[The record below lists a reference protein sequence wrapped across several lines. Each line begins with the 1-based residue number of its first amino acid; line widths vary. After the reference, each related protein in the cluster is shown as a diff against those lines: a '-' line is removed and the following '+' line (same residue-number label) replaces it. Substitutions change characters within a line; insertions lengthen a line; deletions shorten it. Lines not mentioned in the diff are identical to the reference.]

1 MEKYGVYI
9 GRFQPL
15 HNAHLY
21 TMKFALDRVEKLI
34 IVIGS
39 TTTSKSIKNPWTSD
53 ERQKMILD
61 SLKDEH
67 NIDSSRIIFV
77 NAVDYLYN
85 DNLWTTALQT
95 NIASIIDEVD
105 QDKVILFGHDKD
117 KSTFYL
123 RLFPKWLHIDFGEI
137 KTLKNINATM
147 IRNAFFAGALKD
159 VRIFIPNKVYD
170 FLLHDVNTQSY
181 IRLTDEYNHIQEYR
195 SIWSVTPFPP
205 TFVTT
210 DAVVVKSGHILVVRR
225 KVNPGQGLIALPG
238 GFLNQDEFIVDGM
251 LRELKEETGIALPKD
266 ELKKRIVDQR
276 VFDHPNRS
284 LRGRTITHAYCM
296 NLGFGDLPNVK
307 GNDDADKAWWMSL
320 RDVNRNEEQFF
331 EDHFHIIQ
339 HFVHKF

>member
-137 KTLKNINATM
+137 KT
-147 IRNAFFAGALKD
+147 
-159 VRIFIPNKVYD
+159 Y
-170 FLLHDVNTQSY
+170 Q
-181 IRLTDEYNHIQEYR
+181 
-195 SIWSVTPFPP
+195 
-205 TFVTT
+205 
-210 DAVVVKSGHILVVRR
+210 
-225 KVNPGQGLIALPG
+225 
-238 GFLNQDEFIVDGM
+238 
-251 LRELKEETGIALPKD
+251 
-266 ELKKRIVDQR
+266 
-276 VFDHPNRS
+276 
-284 LRGRTITHAYCM
+284 C
-296 NLGFGDLPNVK
+296 
-307 GNDDADKAWWMSL
+307 NDDSQCILCWGP
-320 RDVNRNEEQFF
+320 
-331 EDHFHIIQ
+331 
-339 HFVHKF
+339 